1 MTTIA
6 LDAADCCTRKES
18 LIDEDD
24 AELARR
30 LASGDPDALKTMYD
44 RWSRLVYTLAAR
56 SLGDL
61 AEAEDVTQRTFVSA
75 WTSREMFVPDRGSL
89 GGWLVGIARRRIADA
104 HEARSRAAR
113 LEEAVISEALAPAA
127 DPVDVEDT
135 LVIAHEIEA
144 LDPDAQTVIRL
155 AFYDDLTHAQIA
167 ERLAMPLGTVKSH
180 IRRSLV
186 RLRTRLEAADV
197 AP

>member
-1 MTTIA
+1 MTLA
-6 LDAADCCTRKES
+6 LDAADRHARKES
-18 LIDEDD
+18 LIEEDD
-24 AELARR
+24 GELASR
-30 LASGDPDALKTMYD
+30 LASGDPAALKTMYD
-44 RWSRLVYTLAAR
+44 RWSRLVYTIAAR

-75 WTSREMFVPDRGSL
+75 WTSRETFTPAKGSL
-89 GGWLVGIARRRIADA
+89 AGWLLGIARRRIADA
-104 HEARSRAAR
+104 HEARSRGAR
-113 LEEAVISEALAPAA
+113 LEAAVRSQALTPPAE
-127 DPVDVEDT
+127 PVSVEET
-135 LVIAHEIEA
+135 LVIAQEIEA
-144 LDPDAQTVIRL
+144 LDPDAQTVMRL

>member
-1 MTTIA
+1 MTIA
-6 LDAADCCTRKES
+6 LDAADCRTRKES

-30 LASGDPDALKTMYD
+30 LVAGDPDALKTMYD

-75 WTSREMFVPDRGSL
+75 WTSRAMFAPDRGSL

-104 HEARSRAAR
+104 HEARSRAVR
-113 LEEAVISEALAPAA
+113 LEEAVKSQALAPVA

-135 LVIAHEIEA
+135 LAIAHEIEA

-155 AFYDDLTHAQIA
+155 AFYDDLTHAQIS
-167 ERLAMPLGTVKSH
+167 EQLAMPLGTVKSH